1 MRDHVSE
8 RRDGLNDTSGGSS
21 ETDANEFTISPAG
34 SPPGAA
40 VTNATPVAKRP
51 SPSRN
56 SRASGGGA
64 AWAVE
69 AARTMS
75 VERRLL
81 AERDAREVVVRPV
94 RAERVHERA
103 GLDVAVCTREG
114 APVHVAGPAR
124 QGQRAVDDLR
134 RGLADE
140 GLRGLCL
147 REERPQ
153 LVRRAVRAGVGGA
166 VVVDQ
171 GRGTRQGRA
180 RGGQVDDVV
189 GELSARPRVAVDP
202 PGYAAPGDLRGRLGD
217 PERGRRVVEPGDE
230 VALHV
235 RHRIA
240 RAEAAAD

>member
-21 ETDANEFTISPAG
+21 ETDAREFTISPAG

-51 SPSRN
+51 SASRN
-56 SRASGGGA
+56 SRASGGVA

-103 GLDVAVCTREG
+103 GLDVAVCTRER

-147 REERPQ
+147 RDEGPQ
-153 LVRRAVRAGVGGA
+153 LGRRAVQAGGGRGARSASGWPSEPGWAARWSSIRAAARDKAERA
-166 VVVDQ
+166 VV
-171 GRGTRQGRA
+171 RSTT
-180 RGGQVDDVV
+180 
-189 GELSARPRVAVDP
+189 LSAS
-202 PGYAAPGDLRGRLGD
+202 
-217 PERGRRVVEPGDE
+217 
-230 VALHV
+230 
-235 RHRIA
+235 
-240 RAEAAAD
+240 

>member
-21 ETDANEFTISPAG
+21 ETDASEFTISPAG

-51 SPSRN
+51 SASRN

-64 AWAVE
+64 ARAVE

-103 GLDVAVCTREG
+103 GLHVAVGARER
-114 APVHVAGPAR
+114 APVHVTGSAR
-124 QGQRAVDDLR
+124 EGQRTIDDLGG
-134 RGLADE
+134 GLADE
-140 GLRGLCL
+140 RLGGLRLG
-147 REERPQ
+147 EQRPQ
-153 LVRRAVRAGVGGA
+153 LLRRTVGARVGRAVV
-166 VVVDQ
+166 
-171 GRGTRQGRA
+171 
-180 RGGQVDDVV
+180 
-189 GELSARPRVAVDP
+189 
-202 PGYAAPGDLRGRLGD
+202 
-217 PERGRRVVEPGDE
+217 
-230 VALHV
+230 
-235 RHRIA
+235 
-240 RAEAAAD
+240 